1 MRKIFFCFV
10 FFFGCTSGDLKA
22 QTIRYSPNR
31 NEDFT
36 GAIEILG
43 KVGGNYLVYKNF
55 GWKNVIQ
62 VFDSRM
68 NEISNN
74 RIKFMPDNTFNV
86 DFVVYPD
93 HFLMVYQYKKN
104 GQVYCDAI
112 KMNSEG
118 KPMGRPGR
126 LDSTRILNTSL
137 VVSYRTIHSED
148 KQKLLVYKKHEQL
161 QSFTLL
167 TKLYNRHLDLLDVTS
182 YDWPLSGKREIFS
195 ALQLANNGTIFY
207 TRESGGRND
216 EITNK
221 LELITVLPQ
230 GGAINIT
237 PVQLGN
243 RYIDRVNGKVDNIK
257 NSYVINAIYTDHP
270 RVGVQYGLF
279 SAKVSI
285 GDFSVK
291 TFFIKAETKEQNK
304 RSGGNSPIN
313 LSKFFIREVYIRNDG
328 GFLVMA
334 EDQDRFLPGHKSSWV
349 RPASSGGFSL
359 VNADLYNRVT
369 KTTNSPHLHI
379 QPAPIPG
386 QSRIATVGQGPGVPD
401 ANVLLISLDDSLSP
415 RWLHPLTIEPGE
427 RFGLYRS
434 FGAMINP
441 EGIQL
446 LFNHESSSEV
456 LQRIAISPAGNISRF
471 PTLKGGEKGR
481 RFLPGRSKQVSA
493 TQLLMTCAYR
503 GRLCFA
509 LVEF

>member
-1 MRKIFFCFV
+1 MLKIVFCF
-10 FFFGCTSGDLKA
+10 FILFSCNSGDLQG

-36 GAIEILG
+36 GAMEILG
-43 KVGGNYLVYKNF
+43 KIGGNYLVYKNF
-55 GWKNVIQ
+55 GWKNIIQ
-62 VFDSRM
+62 VFDSGM
-68 NEISNN
+68 NEISND
-74 RIKFMPDNTFNV
+74 RIKFIPDNTFNI

-104 GQVYCDAI
+104 SQVYCDAI
-112 KMNSEG
+112 KMNSAG
-118 KPMGRPGR
+118 KPVGKPTR

-167 TKLYNRHLDLLDVTS
+167 TKLYSRDLDLLDVMSTE
-182 YDWPLSGKREIFS
+182 WPLSGKREIFS
-195 ALQLANNGTIFY
+195 ALQVANNGNIFY
-207 TRESGGRND
+207 TREGGGRSD

-221 LELITVLPQ
+221 LELVTVIPKA
-230 GGAINIT
+230 GALKLT
-237 PVQLGN
+237 PVPLGN
-243 RYIDRVNGKVDNIK
+243 RYIDRVSGKIDNIK

-279 SAKVSI
+279 SAKVSTT
-285 GDFSVK
+285 DFSVT
-291 TFFIKAETKEQNK
+291 TFFIKAETKEQNT
-304 RSGGNSPIN
+304 RAGGGSPIN
-313 LSKFFIREVYIRNDG
+313 LGKFFIREVYIRNDG
-328 GFLVMA
+328 GFLILA

-349 RPASSGGFSL
+349 RPASIGGYSL

-369 KTTNSPHLHI
+369 KTTNSAYLHI
-379 QPAPIPG
+379 QPAAATGQTRMVPVG
-386 QSRIATVGQGPGVPD
+386 QSHSVPD
-401 ANVLLISLDDSLSP
+401 ANVLFISLDDSLSP
-415 RWLHPLTIEPGE
+415 QWLNPLTIEPGE

-434 FGAMINP
+434 FAAMINP

-471 PTLKGGEKGR
+471 PTLKGGDKGR